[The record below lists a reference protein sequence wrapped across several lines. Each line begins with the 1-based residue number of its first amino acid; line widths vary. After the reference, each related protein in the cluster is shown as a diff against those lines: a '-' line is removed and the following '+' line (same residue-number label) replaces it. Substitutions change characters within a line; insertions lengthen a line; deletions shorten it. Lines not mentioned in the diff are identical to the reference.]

1 MDPQTLVW
9 LVARA
14 TGLASYA
21 ALCIS
26 IVSGLALRS
35 SVLDFLAKNRA
46 LRSLHDFTVW
56 LWIPLGAAHVVTL
69 LLDQTARLELID
81 LVVPFQTD
89 YGQLAIGLGTISLD
103 LVVVIVLTSWFR
115 RRMNDELWRWIH
127 RASYVA
133 FLALFL
139 HAYLAG
145 TDFDSPLISSISWSA
160 AGGLALLSVA
170 RIFFGRL
177 AE

>member
-1 MDPQTLVW
+1 MDLITW
-9 LVARA
+9 EIGRI

-26 IVSGLALRS
+26 IVSGLALRT

-46 LRSLHDFTVW
+46 LRALHDWTLW
-56 LWIPLGAAHVVTL
+56 LWIPLGVAHVGAL
-69 LLDQTARLELID
+69 FIDQTARLELID

-89 YGQLAIGLGTISLD
+89 YGQVAIGLGTISLD
-103 LVVVIVLTSWFR
+103 LFVIIVVTSWLR
-115 RRMNDELWRWIH
+115 RRMNNTLWTWIH
-127 RASYVA
+127 RTSYIA

-139 HAYLAG
+139 HAYLGG
-145 TDFDSPLISSISWSA
+145 TDFDSPIVSAISWSA
-160 AGGLALLSVA
+160 AAGLGLFAVS

>member
-1 MDPQTLVW
+1 VDLVTW
-9 LVARA
+9 EIGRIA
-14 TGLASYA
+14 GLASYA

-26 IVSGLALRS
+26 IVSGLALRT

-46 LRSLHDFTVW
+46 LRALHDWTLW
-56 LWIPLGAAHVVTL
+56 LWIPLGAAHVATL
-69 LLDQTARLELID
+69 LLDHTARLELID
-81 LVVPFQTD
+81 VVVPFQTD

-103 LVVVIVLTSWFR
+103 LFVIVVVTSWLR
-115 RRMNDELWRWIH
+115 RRMNNRLWTWIH
-127 RASYVA
+127 RTSYIA

-139 HAYLAG
+139 HAYLGG
-145 TDFDSPLISSISWSA
+145 TDFDSPIVSAISWSA
-160 AGGLALLSVA
+160 ASGLALLAVS